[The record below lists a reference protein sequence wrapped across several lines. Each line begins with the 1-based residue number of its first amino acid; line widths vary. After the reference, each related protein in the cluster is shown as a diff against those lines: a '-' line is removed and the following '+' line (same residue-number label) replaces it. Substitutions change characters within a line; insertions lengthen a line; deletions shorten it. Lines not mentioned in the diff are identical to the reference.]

1 MRGRH
6 DVFMKSPNQLF
17 IMCDQLRHDWLGCRG
32 AEHVRTPNI
41 DRIAARSM
49 VFTQAVCNSPVCAA
63 SRVGL
68 ATGLRPHRLG
78 ALENWCYLPLSRR
91 TYYQELRD
99 HGYHVGCVGKLDLS
113 KPDPYNGS
121 EGRRPLTYAWG
132 FTHPHECEG
141 KMHAGRGFP
150 PNGPYTTWLN
160 EQDAEKHEA
169 FHHDYTKRVGA
180 GAATHLED
188 SVLPHGLCED
198 DYIGEKSLEML
209 KGFTGEYPWHLF
221 VSFVGPHDPFDPA
234 KEYADKWRDAEMPAP
249 IPAEPEGRP
258 QRYRYRKEYPLETH
272 LEARRQYT
280 AYLEQIDF
288 QIGRILD
295 YLEETG
301 QLEDTVIAFAAD
313 HGEMLGDHGRYTKG
327 CAYEAS
333 VRVPLMLSVPGMEP
347 GVSDSIVE
355 LNDLN
360 PTFCELAG
368 FDPPRNLDARSL
380 LPLAADAE
388 AEFREVSLSTHRK
401 ASAVRNKDWKFIFG
415 DDGEHELYHLAE
427 DPEERRNVLDVY
439 PEVAQKMKTQ
449 FTELWMDG
457 GALR

>member
-1 MRGRH
+1 
-6 DVFMKSPNQLF
+6 MKPSNQLF

-41 DRIAARSM
+41 DRIAARSR

-78 ALENWCYLPLSRR
+78 GLDNWVYLPLSRR

-99 HGYHVGCVGKLDLS
+99 HGFHVGCVGKLDLS
-113 KPDPYNGS
+113 KPDGNNGS

-141 KMHAGRGFP
+141 KMHAGRGYP

-160 EQDAEKHEA
+160 QQDPKGHEA
-169 FHHDYTKRVGA
+169 FHHDYAKRVGA
-180 GAATHLED
+180 GAASYLED
-188 SVLPHGLCED
+188 SVLPAELCED
-198 DYIGEKSLEML
+198 DYIGEKALDML

-234 KEYADKWRDAEMPAP
+234 KEFADKWRGADMPPP

-258 QRYRYRKEYPLETH
+258 ARYGYRKEYPLDTH

-280 AYLEQIDF
+280 AYLEQIDV

-295 YLEETG
+295 YLEEKG
-301 QLEDTVIAFAAD
+301 ELDNTVIAFAAD

-327 CAYEAS
+327 CPYEAS
-333 VRVPLMLSVPGMEP
+333 VRVPLMVSVPGVEP
-347 GVSDSIVE
+347 GESNAIVE

-380 LPLAADAE
+380 MPVLQDGSAS
-388 AEFREVSLSTHRK
+388 FREAALSTHRR
-401 ASAVRNKDWKFIFG
+401 AHAVRTAEWKFIFG
-415 DDGEHELYHLAE
+415 DDQQHELYHLAE
-427 DPEERRNVLDVY
+427 DPEERKNVLSDY
-439 PEVAQKMKTQ
+439 PEVAESMKKT
-449 FTELWMDG
+449 FTHLWMDG